1 MVNHVVKP
9 YPKDHGFL
17 TMVNHGF
24 FSRVKRPSYTDQ
36 PVRDE
41 LARVKLDMTVCT
53 VGHS

>member
-24 FSRVKRPSYTDQ
+24 FSRAVSDS
-36 PVRDE
+36 RDIVE
-41 LARVKLDMTVCT
+41 NIR
-53 VGHS
+53 